1 MVNSDSHC
9 VRMHMARVVTTLF
22 YCKDSDGVGSL
33 LPRAEQEEVYEQ
45 ITQML
50 HKAYQVSVSLGDSGI
65 GVT

>member
-1 MVNSDSHC
+1 
-9 VRMHMARVVTTLF
+9 MARVVTTLF
-22 YCKDSDGVGSL
+22 YCKDSDGVGLGVGSL

-50 HKAYQVSVSLGDSGI
+50 NKAHQVSVSLGDSGI